1 MQTELSEFVEELME
15 RIIGNLQV
23 LNQYYKIYRAEC
35 EQGKRSATVTISTDV
50 LADKGID
57 VLMETFRNTSSAYFM
72 KGEKREVLELYD
84 SELTGCL
91 KEINAVCP
99 NGADEPVYEKEG
111 IKRLYP
117 KPGNVL
123 AGMLKKMIQDG
134 WAILPVP
141 K

>member
-1 MQTELSEFVEELME
+1 MVANIEELME

-35 EQGKRSATVTISTDV
+35 KQGKRSATVTISTDV

-72 KGEKREVLELYD
+72 KGEKRDVLELYD

-91 KEINAVCP
+91 KDIDAVCP
-99 NGADEPVYEKEG
+99 NGADEPVYVDKSG
-111 IKRLYP
+111 MKRLYP

-123 AGMLKKMIQDG
+123 ADKLKKMIQDG
-134 WAILPVP
+134 WAILPVS